1 MTLILRP
8 EDTRGLISMAEA
20 VEATEIAF
28 RDWGHNHGLNAPRR
42 RIHVPS
48 GVRVS
53 VHQGAAPSFGATGL
67 FTHCEWVRPLAEH
80 QVYPNIAHPAYVLFS
95 SANGDLE
102 TIIIGELTPSEWP
115 DVKAL
120 TGVRTAA
127 TSVVGTRLLARE
139 GAATIGLFGGGQQS
153 KVHLAG
159 LLSVMPIQRVK
170 VYRRDPRKRAE
181 FADEVG
187 EVLGLQVE
195 PVSSARECVRDIDV
209 ILAATNSSVPV
220 FDGAWLEPGQHV
232 TSIVGSNVGLVQAG
246 FTPRKRREIDDTTLT
261 RANVIVVANKEQV
274 VQDQQGDLWDPAQA
288 GVISLEDVHDLGEVL
303 AGLRPGRTSAEQIT
317 LYKNNAGQGIADVAI
332 GARVA
337 ARARERG
344 LGFELPI
351 AERASDSITPDPVG

>member
-1 MTLILRP
+1 
-8 EDTRGLISMAEA
+8 
-20 VEATEIAF
+20 
-28 RDWGHNHGLNAPRR
+28 
-42 RIHVPS
+42 
-48 GVRVS
+48 
-53 VHQGAAPSFGATGL
+53 
-67 FTHCEWVRPLAEH
+67 
-80 QVYPNIAHPAYVLFS
+80 
-95 SANGDLE
+95 
-102 TIIIGELTPSEWP
+102 
-115 DVKAL
+115 
-120 TGVRTAA
+120 
-127 TSVVGTRLLARE
+127 
-139 GAATIGLFGGGQQS
+139 
-153 KVHLAG
+153 
-159 LLSVMPIQRVK
+159 MPIQRVK

-187 EVLGLQVE
+187 EVLGLQIE
-195 PVSSARECVRDIDV
+195 PVSSARECVRDVDV

-303 AGLRPGRTSAEQIT
+303 AGLSPGRTSAEQIT

-344 LGFELPI
+344 LGFELPV